1 MSQSGLQQGPQTR
14 TTNRRSELEVK
25 MDVLRVTSEGA
36 NKPTQIMYKANL
48 SWVALLSHLKGLT
61 SSGFLTEVEYAN
73 RKVYEISPRGLE
85 LLRNYQKIVS
95 AVKDIAAEQPAF

>member
-1 MSQSGLQQGPQTR
+1 MSQSGLQQAPEPR
-14 TTNRRSELEVK
+14 TTSRRSELEVK
-25 MDVLRVTSEGA
+25 MDILRVTSEGT

-48 SWVALLSHLKGLT
+48 SWVALLGHLKSLT
-61 SSGFLTEVEYAN
+61 SSGLLTEVEYAN

-95 AVKDIAAEQPAF
+95 AVKDLPLEQPAF